1 MLKGEIPLV
10 IDVDNA
16 DIMITLIK
24 LKQQIEEVYQSLIK
38 MAFSSAPEA
47 YLIAD
52 EIGQWETD
60 HLNQ

>member
-1 MLKGEIPLV
+1 VLKGEIPLV

-38 MAFSSAPEA
+38 MAFSSAAEA